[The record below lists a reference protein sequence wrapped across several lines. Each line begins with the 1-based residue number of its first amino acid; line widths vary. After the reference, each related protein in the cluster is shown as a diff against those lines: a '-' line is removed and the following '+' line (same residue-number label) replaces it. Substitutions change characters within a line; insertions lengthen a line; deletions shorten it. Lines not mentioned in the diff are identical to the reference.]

1 MAEESKTKVDV
12 KGKAVVDGPRAM
24 EDYTWRDV
32 PLGGV
37 VVHAG
42 SSKGYH
48 TGGWATIRPVVH
60 FEQCIKCG
68 VCWTFCPEGC
78 IHQNEEGYFVANLD
92 YCKGC
97 GICKVE
103 CYTGCIEMKE

>member
-1 MAEESKTKVDV
+1 MAENTDKNKCDC
-12 KGKAVVDGPRAM
+12 KGTDGPRPM
-24 EDYTWRDV
+24 DDYRWQDIPV
-32 PLGGV
+32 GGV
-37 VVHAG
+37 VAHPG
-42 SSKGYH
+42 SSKGYL
-48 TGGWATIRPVVH
+48 TGGWATIRPIVH
-60 FEQCIKCG
+60 LEQCIKCG

-78 IHQNEEGYFVANLD
+78 IHQNEEGYFLANLD